1 MTRALAAFAS
11 LVAASAFAAAD
22 PPLGD
27 QFASAIESADIRAVG
42 ALIEDGAAAD
52 TPIVYGEFSTTPLIK
67 AADGGKLAI
76 VKLLLEKGAKVNARS
91 TDGQTALMAAV
102 MRGFDDVVE
111 VLLAAGADVKARD
124 ARGNSAFG
132 IAVFGAKLEIAE
144 LLLARG
150 GDPNEAD
157 PSNGIT
163 PLLGAASTGGEETL
177 RWLVAK
183 GAKVNKITQLEY
195 GGTTALTTAA
205 RVGNAENVRVLLDLG
220 ADPRL
225 KMKSGATALSNAQE
239 SGDAE
244 TIALVKAA
252 LAKPAAPPKAPPK
265 K

>member
-1 MTRALAAFAS
+1 MTRAPLVLAA
-11 LVAASAFAAAD
+11 LVAASASAAD
-22 PPLGD
+22 RPIGD
-27 QFASAIESADIRAVG
+27 QFVSAIESADIRAVRT
-42 ALIEDGAAAD
+42 LIEDGAAAD
-52 TPIVYGEFSTTPLIK
+52 TPIVYGDFSTTPLIK

-76 VKLLLEKGAKVNARS
+76 VKLLLEKGARVDGRS
-91 TDGQTALMAAV
+91 TDGQTPLMAAV

-124 ARGNSAFG
+124 SRGNSAFG
-132 IAVFGAKLEIAE
+132 IAVFGAKLEIAD
-144 LLLARG
+144 LLLAKG
-150 GDPNEAD
+150 GDPDEAD
-157 PSNGIT
+157 PSTGIT
-163 PLLGAASTGGEETL
+163 PLLGAASMGGEETL
-177 RWLVAK
+177 RWLVAR

-205 RVGNAENVRVLLDLG
+205 RVGNAENVRVLLELG

-239 SGDAE
+239 SGNEE

-252 LAKPAAPPKAPPK
+252 LAKPAPPPKAPPK